1 MHLLLAKLVLRLLS
15 LLPLRL
21 LHALAVPIGW
31 TAVRIPWRKH
41 DIVRAN
47 LALCFPELEQDGI
60 RKLHREN
67 MISMIRLVLEAGAV
81 WYWPREKVLG
91 HIPEIEGR
99 ELFEAALTEGRGVVI
114 VGSHVGN
121 WEILTLFCATLAP
134 MVALYRA
141 PADKKLDAFI
151 TGSRERTGA
160 KMVPSGSHAMRHM
173 IRQLRAGGL
182 VGLLCDQQPKQGEGV
197 FAPFFGTPALTMTL
211 VNRLRRRTG
220 CAVMMVSCQRLD
232 KGRGWKM
239 VLEPAPEAIADE
251 DPVAACAVL
260 NIAVEQ
266 QVRRAPADYLWLY
279 KRFGIR
285 PEGEVDLYPKRRGR

>member
-1 MHLLLAKLVLRLLS
+1 MRLLFAKILLRLIS

-31 TAVRIPWRKH
+31 AVMRIPWRKH
-41 DIVRAN
+41 DIVRTN
-47 LALCFPELEQDGI
+47 LALCFPEMDQGGI

-81 WYWPREKVLG
+81 WYWPREKLLG

-99 ELFEAALTEGRGVVI
+99 ELFDAALAEGRGVII

-121 WEILTLFCATLAP
+121 WEMLTLFCATLAP

-141 PADKKLDAFI
+141 PTDEKLDAFI
-151 TGSRERTGA
+151 VESRERTGA
-160 KMVPSGSHAMRHM
+160 KMVPSGSYAMRQM
-173 IRQLRAGGL
+173 IRQLRQGGL

-197 FAPFFGTPALTMTL
+197 FAPFFGVPALTMTL
-211 VNRLRRRTG
+211 VNRLRRRGG
-220 CAVMMVSCQRLD
+220 CAVIMVSCQRLD
-232 KGRGWKM
+232 RGRGWKM

-251 DPVAACAVL
+251 NPVAACTAL
-260 NIAVEQ
+260 NAAVERR
-266 QVRRAPADYLWLY
+266 VRRAPADYLWLY
-279 KRFGIR
+279 KRFGVR
-285 PEGEVDLYPKRRGR
+285 PEGEVGLYPKRRGQ